1 MSDKTTKLL
10 LLLIAIGLL
19 LNAAGMFYSAIVT
32 PAYAADSRVYLDG
45 GNIKVQLDQPIRVR
59 LDDNVKVTLDR
70 MSITDTIRISI
81 PDEVKVRNQ

>member
-19 LNAAGMFYSAIVT
+19 LNAAGSFYNAIVT
-32 PAYAADSRVYLDG
+32 PAYAADSTVRLDG
-45 GNIKVQLDQPIRVR
+45 GTIQVRLDQPVRVD